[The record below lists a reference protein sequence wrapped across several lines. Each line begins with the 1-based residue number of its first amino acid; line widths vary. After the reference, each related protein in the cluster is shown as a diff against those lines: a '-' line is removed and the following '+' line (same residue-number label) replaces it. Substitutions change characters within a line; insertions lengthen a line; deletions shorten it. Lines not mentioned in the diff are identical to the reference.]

1 MPRFFRYVDLIDTTL
16 ELSEKEGFLM
26 SLFIILHNWIIII
39 PSTKT
44 LVIFAEVVAR
54 FREIVSDP
62 VTFFRLIL
70 LLVSK

>member
-16 ELSEKEGFLM
+16 GLSEKEGFLM